1 MEHEG
6 QPLNIDG
13 LSVSYGSRQVLNNLR
28 LQIAKGEIFGLL
40 GPNGAGKTTLIRTIC
55 GRLKPQT
62 GTMAVGGS
70 RGKDRVRRLGLA
82 PQELALYSHLTIR
95 ENLEV
100 FGCLSGIRRRDLGER
115 LDWASKA
122 SQVAERLDERVEHL
136 SGGWKRRVN
145 IAAAI
150 LHRPALL
157 ILDEPTAGVDIEARN
172 RLHEVVAN
180 LSRDGMGVLLTTHD
194 LDQAETLCSTVG
206 LLQAGRLALQG
217 EPRRL
222 IRDAFADQKEVIV
235 ELRRPPRQPHIDLL
249 LRAGFSAQE
258 GVTSWVML
266 SNAAH
271 AHLERLAQALGNAG
285 LELKEIRL
293 REPGL
298 QSLFLRAVRD
308 PEMTQ

>member
-1 MEHEG
+1 M

-62 GTMAVGGS
+62 GTVAVGGS
-70 RGKDRVRRLGLA
+70 RGKNRVRRLGLA
-82 PQELALYSHLTIR
+82 PQELTLYPHLTIR

-100 FGCLSGIRRRDLGER
+100 FGRLSGIGARDLCER

>member
-1 MEHEG
+1 M
-6 QPLNIDG
+6 QPLSIDG
-13 LSVSYGSRQVLNNLR
+13 LTVSYGSRQVLNGLR
-28 LQIAKGEIFGLL
+28 LHIGKGEIFGLL
-40 GPNGAGKTTLIRTIC
+40 GPNGSGKTTLIRAIC
-55 GRLKPQT
+55 GRLKPKL
-62 GTMAVGGS
+62 GTVAVAGS
-70 RGKDRVRRLGLA
+70 HGKDRVRHLGLA
-82 PQELALYSHLTIR
+82 PQELALYPHLTIR

-100 FGCLSGIRRRDLGER
+100 FGRLSGIRRRDLRER
-115 LDWASKA
+115 LDWASNA
-122 SQVAERLDERVEHL
+122 SQVTERLGERVDRL

-157 ILDEPTAGVDIEARN
+157 ILDEPTAGIDIEARN

-194 LDQAETLCSTVG
+194 LDQAETLCSIVG

-217 EPRRL
+217 EPRQL
-222 IRDAFADQKEVIV
+222 IKDAFANQKEVIV
-235 ELRRPPRQPHIDLL
+235 ELRRPPHQAHIDLL
-249 LRAGFSAQE
+249 LRAGFSAPD

-271 AHLERLAQALGNAG
+271 AHLERLAQALSNAG

-308 PEMTQ
+308 ADVAP